1 MYDYFSIRDNQVT
14 ITVKVCQ
21 LYKSVITEA
30 TTRGYLLHRFLHTPQ
45 SAHEDLRLSTS
56 QDLCYSNTLHF
67 TNGSIKALSE
77 RQKKRRNRHQKKHYE
92 FEAARPQFATLIWHT
107 CDGAAFHF
115 CVKIRNVCG
124 DNDYSAKSSAEM
136 RRQNEQIIPLKFFS
150 ASLRQMQHARLNPFW
165 EAKQEERLSER
176 PRGARYAPAVNVNG
190 LSA

>member
-45 SAHEDLRLSTS
+45 SAHEDLRLNTS

-92 FEAARPQFATLIWHT
+92 FEAARPQFATLIRHT

-136 RRQNEQIIPLKFFS
+136 RRQNEQIIPLKFFLQVWDKCNTRALTLS
-150 ASLRQMQHARLNPFW
+150 GKQSKKSGCQSVHAVRDTPQRW
-165 EAKQEERLSER
+165 M
-176 PRGARYAPAVNVNG
+176 
-190 LSA
+190 